1 MTYNIE
7 KVYKGM
13 NNMKVEEITLKR
25 LETEHEYLKAIFIKH
40 FKSTYKDEEER
51 LKIAQT
57 IYDEVFNEV
66 VENGDYDDYE
76 LLEGINKEIQ
86 ILEIRNE
93 VYRQLIKKHIL
104 QTDDINEVIEIDNLI
119 MGKVVAKKAGKTGA
133 KFGKFLGKK
142 VKEGAIG
149 LYNNKDEILGKAV
162 NSIQDRQDKND
173 TEYERYKRRYSN
185 FSAEQL
191 KEIVLDESN
200 GNIERRAAKD
210 LYDEKL

>member
-1 MTYNIE
+1 MAYNIE

-25 LETEHEYLKAIFIKH
+25 LETEYDYLKAIFTKH

-51 LKIAQT
+51 LNNAQA

-66 VENGDYDDYE
+66 IESGDYDDYE
-76 LLEGINKEIQ
+76 LLEGINKEIRK
-86 ILEIRNE
+86 IEIRNE

-104 QTDDINEVIEIDNLI
+104 QTDDINGVIEIDNLI

-142 VKEGAIG
+142 VKEGAIS
-149 LYNNKDEILGKAV
+149 LYNNKDEILDKAV
-162 NSIQDRQDKND
+162 NTIQEKQDKY
-173 TEYERYKRRYSN
+173 EAQYERYRKRYSN
-185 FSAEQL
+185 YSPEKL

-200 GNIERRAAKD
+200 DSTERRAAKD
-210 LYDEKL
+210 LYDEKQ

>member
-1 MTYNIE
+1 MAYNIE

-25 LETEHEYLKAIFIKH
+25 LETEYEYLKAIFTKH

-51 LKIAQT
+51 LNNAQA

-66 VENGDYDDYE
+66 IESGDYDDYE
-76 LLEGINKEIQ
+76 LLEGINKEIRK
-86 ILEIRNE
+86 IEIRNE

-104 QTDDINEVIEIDNLI
+104 QTDDINGVIEIDNLI

-142 VKEGAIG
+142 VKEGAIS
-149 LYNNKDEILGKAV
+149 LYNNKDEILDKAV
-162 NSIQDRQDKND
+162 NTIQEKQDKY
-173 TEYERYKRRYSN
+173 EAQYERYRKRYSN
-185 FSAEQL
+185 YSPEKL

-200 GNIERRAAKD
+200 DSTERRAAKD
-210 LYDEKL
+210 LYDEKQ

>member
-1 MTYNIE
+1 
-7 KVYKGM
+7 M

-51 LKIAQT
+51 LKISQT
-57 IYDEVFNEV
+57 IYDEVFNDV

-119 MGKVVAKKAGKTGA
+119 MGKVVAKK
-133 KFGKFLGKK
+133 
-142 VKEGAIG
+142 
-149 LYNNKDEILGKAV
+149 
-162 NSIQDRQDKND
+162 
-173 TEYERYKRRYSN
+173 
-185 FSAEQL
+185 
-191 KEIVLDESN
+191 
-200 GNIERRAAKD
+200 
-210 LYDEKL
+210 